1 MSEQY
6 LKDTAH
12 KVRIYSGVAPKCRII
27 MLKVLDENGNGNTK
41 KVLDAVMWVKE
52 NRERYHIKILN
63 ISVGMLPAQVWRSR
77 GSFYMRSMNCGMQG
91 SWSLPLQ
98 EITDQKKIR

>member
-1 MSEQY
+1 MKMEMEI
-6 LKDTAH
+6 
-12 KVRIYSGVAPKCRII
+12 R
-27 MLKVLDENGNGNTK
+27 K
-41 KVLDAVMWVKE
+41 KYFDAVMWVKE

-63 ISVGMLPAQVWRSR
+63 ISVGMLPGAGVEEQRKL
-77 GSFYMRSMNCGMQG
+77 YMRSMNCGMQG